1 MRLTQPEVH
10 TMQATL
16 HIQQRMSQRGVSRD
30 MVDLVMTYGKATR
43 DRRILDKKDA
53 LKRLEALQREAKVL
67 KKILDKGGLTVVAA
81 EGALITT
88 FNCESRRS

>member
-1 MRLTQPEVH
+1 
-10 TMQATL
+10 MQATL

-30 MVDLVMTYGKATR
+30 MINIVMTYGKTVR
-43 DRRILDKKDA
+43 DRHILDKKEA
-53 LKRLEALQREAKVL
+53 LKRLDELQREAKVL

-88 FNCESRRS
+88 FNCESCRS